1 MSAEDRALQAIQVT
15 RLRLEEALRSPE
27 VLVKMAAWDV
37 EPDAVEDVVS
47 EILEYLEKT
56 GPEKPQEAEA

>member
-37 EPDAVEDVVS
+37 EPDAVEDKIVG
-47 EILEYLEKT
+47 ILKYLEKT
-56 GPEKPQEAEA
+56 APEKPQEAEG